1 MSDFLFHGDLAQLD
15 PAVAELIE
23 HEAER
28 QARKLILVPSESA
41 ASKAVR
47 EALGSVFQNIYA
59 EGYPDP
65 RTRAQTE
72 PEILDYVEQLGA
84 YRRYGDPRYYKGVEY
99 ADIVEA
105 LARRRCAELFATP
118 IIGPARIFV
127 NVQPLSG
134 APANNAVYE
143 ALLKPGDTVM
153 GMSLVVGGHL
163 THGSPVNRSG
173 RHFKIVAYDVD
184 PATEQ
189 LDYDQLRDLARQHK
203 PKMII
208 AGYTSYPYAP
218 DWSKFRSIADEV
230 GAVLLADISHVAG
243 LVAAG
248 AFPSPL
254 GAAHVITFTTH
265 KTLCGPRGACI
276 LTLDASL
283 SRKIDR
289 AVFPG
294 EQGGPHVNAIAGMA
308 VAFKLAAAEEFKQLQ
323 HQVVKNAV
331 ALAKALENNGL
342 RIAYGGTSS
351 HLLLVDCKS
360 VKAKDGTP
368 LMGDPA
374 ARILDLAN
382 IVCNRNTIPGD
393 RGAGAAS
400 GIRFGTP
407 WVTQRGLKEA
417 DMERLGELIAGVLKA
432 CTPFTYDARSGEAFR
447 AKVDFDVVEN
457 AKLEVAQTIKAMG
470 DNVEAK
476 PSGYPHFWSLADTY
490 GATAVFE
497 IRDDKARSLLQH
509 STTNDVDALKDGD
522 SQPTFLLEKDGRV
535 MAGAS
540 LKRVDAHTFHL
551 AVMGQRGARVAAWL
565 RALSDGFAS
574 FDDDAHAKLAGPVSV
589 KHLPEEQAAGPI
601 ALDLEGAV
609 AVYKPYFIGMRGE
622 SFAKVLDPSTALR
635 AGPSQGL
642 PEFTWAEDHD
652 APLKRTTLY
661 ETHKKMG
668 AKMVPFAGWEMPVWY
683 TGVIEEHRAVR
694 EAAGIF
700 DVSHMGVLDAS
711 GPNTAAFLDLITT
724 NDVAALGI
732 GNSHYSYLLGP
743 DGIPIDD
750 LMIYRIEEERYLIVV
765 NASNNDKDWAWIN
778 AVNEGTVR
786 IDAARPWAR
795 STARCALRDLRDRQW
810 GDERRVDIALQGPK
824 SLAILQSICDNK
836 ADAARLG
843 KMPRTDVMRATLKG
857 FDVIISRTGYTGES
871 VGYELFVHPNKAPAF
886 WELLVEIGTP
896 MGMKPIGLGA
906 RDSLRTEAGLPLYG
920 HELAGPLNMNPA
932 DAGFASYVKTYKPF
946 FVGRAP
952 YLARDAGRK
961 MENVR
966 FRMND
971 KGVRVPKGAAALE
984 TGGDMDYVVDK
995 RGRVIG
1001 RVLSCAVDSEG
1012 YMNGQ
1017 ALVETKYAVEG
1028 TPIGILPASKD
1039 AKPASDL
1046 KIGSR
1051 VPTIDPAM
1059 VVSRFPKRK

>member
-41 ASKAVR
+41 APKAVR

-65 RTRAQTE
+65 RTRAQTQ
-72 PEILDYVEQLGA
+72 PEILDYDEQLGA
-84 YRRYGDPRYYKGVEY
+84 YRRYGDQRYYKGVEY

-118 IIGPARIFV
+118 IIGPGRIFV

-173 RHFKIVAYDVD
+173 RHYNIVAYDVD

-189 LDYDQLRDLARQHK
+189 LDYDQLRDLARRHK
-203 PKMII
+203 PRMII

-218 DWSKFRSIADEV
+218 DWSKFRAIADEA
-230 GAVLLADISHVAG
+230 GAILLADISHVAG

-248 AFPSPL
+248 AFPTPL

-308 VAFKLAAAEEFKQLQ
+308 VAFKLAAADAFKQLQ

-342 RIAYGGTSS
+342 RIAYGGTNS

-407 WVTQRGLKEA
+407 WVTQRGLREA
-417 DMERLGELIAGVLKA
+417 DMERLGALIAGVLRA
-432 CTPFTYDARSGEAFR
+432 GTPFTYDARSGEAFR
-447 AKVDFDVVEN
+447 AKVDFDVLEN
-457 AKLEVAQTIKAMG
+457 TKLEVEKIIAAMSDG
-470 DNVEAK
+470 GGAK
-476 PSGYPHFWSLADTY
+476 PSGYPHFWSLADAY

-497 IRDDKARSLLQH
+497 IRGDKARSLLQH
-509 STTNDVDALKDGD
+509 ATTNDVDALKDGD

-540 LKRVDAHTFHL
+540 LTRVDAHTCRL
-551 AVMGQRGARVAAWL
+551 AVLGQRGARVAAWL

-574 FDDDAHAKLAGPVSV
+574 FDDDAHAKLSGPVSV
-589 KHLPEEQAAGPI
+589 KHLAEAQAAGPI
-601 ALDLEGAV
+601 ALDLEDAI
-609 AVYKPYFIGMRGE
+609 AAHKPYFIGMKGVDRPGT
-622 SFAKVLDPSTALR
+622 P
-635 AGPSQGL
+635 L
-642 PEFTWAEDHD
+642 PEFTWIEDHD
-652 APLKRTTLY
+652 APLQRTTLY

-694 EAAGIF
+694 EAAGLF

-711 GPNTAAFLDLITT
+711 GQNAATFLELVTT
-724 NDVAALGI
+724 NDVTALGI

-743 DGIPIDD
+743 NGIPIDD
-750 LMIYRIEEERYLIVV
+750 LMIYRIEAERYLIVV
-765 NASNNDKDWAWIN
+765 NASNNDKDWTWMN
-778 AVNEGTVR
+778 AVNEGKVR

-795 STARCALRDLRDRQW
+795 NTAPCMLRDLRDRQW
-810 GDERRVDIALQGPK
+810 GDECRVDIALQGPK
-824 SLAILQSICDNK
+824 SLAILQSICDNR

-857 FDVIISRTGYTGES
+857 FDAIISRTGYTGEP
-871 VGYELFVHPNKAPAF
+871 VGYELFVHPDRAPAF
-886 WELLVEIGTP
+886 WDLLVEIGTP
-896 MGMKPIGLGA
+896 MGLKPIGLGA

-920 HELAGPLNMNPA
+920 HELAGPLNLNPA

-952 YLARDAGRK
+952 YLAHDAGRK
-961 MENVR
+961 MENAR

-1012 YMNGQ
+1012 YMTGQ
-1017 ALVETKYAVEG
+1017 ALVEMKYAVEG

-1039 AKPASDL
+1039 AKPAADL

-1051 VPTIDPAM
+1051 VPTIDPAT